1 MGKIKIIFFDIDG
14 TLLRLRAK
22 ELSEKTVEAL
32 NRLKANGIRLCI
44 ATGRTPVSLPHFSGI
59 EFDTFLTFNGSLC
72 YNDTETIFSN
82 PISPDDVQKLIRNA
96 DSLGRPVSV
105 ATKSRLAANGF
116 DIDLSDYYSIAHLQ
130 LTVAKDFEQVSNE
143 EVYQLLLGCRET
155 DYSAILKDVDG
166 AKIAAWWDRAVDI
179 IPANGG
185 KGIGIQKVLE
195 YYHLDK
201 SEALAF
207 GDGNND
213 IEMLLSVGTG
223 VAMGNAS
230 PQLKDVADEICKDV
244 AEDGIYDYCL
254 THGLI

>member
-1 MGKIKIIFFDIDG
+1 M
-14 TLLRLRAK
+14 
-22 ELSEKTVEAL
+22 
-32 NRLKANGIRLCI
+32 
-44 ATGRTPVSLPHFSGI
+44 
-59 EFDTFLTFNGSLC
+59 
-72 YNDTETIFSN
+72 
-82 PISPDDVQKLIRNA
+82 QKLIRNA

-230 PQLKDVADEICKDV
+230 PQLKEVADEICKDV

>member
-72 YNDTETIFSN
+72 YNYTETIFSN
-82 PISPDDVQKLIRNA
+82 P

-230 PQLKDVADEICKDV
+230 PQLKEVADEICKDV
-244 AEDGIYDYCL
+244 AEDGIYDYGR

>member
-44 ATGRTPVSLPHFSGI
+44 ATRRTPVSLPHFSGI
-59 EFDTFLTFNGSLC
+59 EFDAFLTFNGSLC

-105 ATKSRLAANGF
+105 ATKNRLAANGF

-130 LTVAKDFEQVSNE
+130 LTVAEDFEQVSNE

-230 PQLKDVADEICKDV
+230 PQLKEVADEICKDV

>member
-44 ATGRTPVSLPHFSGI
+44 ATGRTPVSLSHFSGI
-59 EFDTFLTFNGSLC
+59 EFDAFLTFNGSLC

-105 ATKSRLAANGF
+105 ATKNRLAANGF

-130 LTVAKDFEQVSNE
+130 LTVAEDFEQVSNE

-230 PQLKDVADEICKDV
+230 PQLKEVADEICKDV

>member
-1 MGKIKIIFFDIDG
+1 MRKIKIIFFDIDG
-14 TLLRLRAK
+14 TLLRLQAK
-22 ELSEKTVEAL
+22 KLSEKTVEAL
-32 NRLKANGIRLCI
+32 NRLKANGIKLCI
-44 ATGRTPVSLPHFSGI
+44 ATGRTPVSLPHFGGI

-82 PISPDDVQKLIRNA
+82 PISPDNVQKLIRNA
-96 DSLGRPVSV
+96 DSLGRPVAV
-105 ATKSRLAANGF
+105 ATKNRLAANGL

-130 LTVAKDFEQVSNE
+130 LTVAEDFEQVSNE
-143 EVYQLLLGCRET
+143 EVYQLLLGCRKT

-230 PQLKDVADEICKDV
+230 PQLKEIANEICKDV

>member
-59 EFDTFLTFNGSLC
+59 EFDAFLTFNGSLC

-105 ATKSRLAANGF
+105 ATKNRLAAN
-116 DIDLSDYYSIAHLQ
+116 LKY
-130 LTVAKDFEQVSNE
+130 
-143 EVYQLLLGCRET
+143 LLDSLRQIGYTTTCKEKNFT
-155 DYSAILKDVDG
+155 
-166 AKIAAWWDRAVDI
+166 
-179 IPANGG
+179 GG
-185 KGIGIQKVLE
+185 VF
-195 YYHLDK
+195 Y
-201 SEALAF
+201 
-207 GDGNND
+207 GN
-213 IEMLLSVGTG
+213 SV
-223 VAMGNAS
+223 
-230 PQLKDVADEICKDV
+230 
-244 AEDGIYDYCL
+244 
-254 THGLI
+254 

>member
-82 PISPDDVQKLIRNA
+82 PISPD
-96 DSLGRPVSV
+96 
-105 ATKSRLAANGF
+105 
-116 DIDLSDYYSIAHLQ
+116 
-130 LTVAKDFEQVSNE
+130 VSNE

-230 PQLKDVADEICKDV
+230 PQLKEVADEICKDV

>member
-44 ATGRTPVSLPHFSGI
+44 ATGGTPVSLPHFSGI
-59 EFDTFLTFNGSLC
+59 EFDAFLTFNGSLC

-105 ATKSRLAANGF
+105 ATKNRLAANGF

-130 LTVAKDFEQVSNE
+130 LTVAEDFEQVSNE

-230 PQLKDVADEICKDV
+230 PQLKEVADEICKDV

>member
-116 DIDLSDYYSIAHLQ
+116 ALAPPAPSSPAPPP
-130 LTVAKDFEQVSNE
+130 LTVAKDIEPGVIG
-143 EVYQLLLGCRET
+143 QLI
-155 DYSAILKDVDG
+155 SFPP
-166 AKIAAWWDRAVDI
+166 IAVRASSSRKFWNTTI
-179 IPANGG
+179 
-185 KGIGIQKVLE
+185 
-195 YYHLDK
+195 
-201 SEALAF
+201 
-207 GDGNND
+207 
-213 IEMLLSVGTG
+213 
-223 VAMGNAS
+223 
-230 PQLKDVADEICKDV
+230 
-244 AEDGIYDYCL
+244 
-254 THGLI
+254 

>member
-44 ATGRTPVSLPHFSGI
+44 ATGRTPVSLAHFSGI
-59 EFDTFLTFNGSLC
+59 EFDAFLTFNGSLC

-105 ATKSRLAANGF
+105 ATKNRLAANGF

-130 LTVAKDFEQVSNE
+130 LTVAEDFEQVSYE

-230 PQLKDVADEICKDV
+230 PQLKEVADEICKDV

>member
-32 NRLKANGIRLCI
+32 NRLKANGI
-44 ATGRTPVSLPHFSGI
+44 
-59 EFDTFLTFNGSLC
+59 
-72 YNDTETIFSN
+72 
-82 PISPDDVQKLIRNA
+82 
-96 DSLGRPVSV
+96 
-105 ATKSRLAANGF
+105 
-116 DIDLSDYYSIAHLQ
+116 
-130 LTVAKDFEQVSNE
+130 
-143 EVYQLLLGCRET
+143 
-155 DYSAILKDVDG
+155 
-166 AKIAAWWDRAVDI
+166 WWDRAVDI

-230 PQLKDVADEICKDV
+230 PQLKEVADEICKDV

>member
-44 ATGRTPVSLPHFSGI
+44 ATGRTPVSLPHFSRI

-116 DIDLSDYYSIAHLQ
+116 DID
-130 LTVAKDFEQVSNE
+130 
-143 EVYQLLLGCRET
+143 QLLLGCRET

-230 PQLKDVADEICKDV
+230 PQLKEVADEICKDV

>member
-59 EFDTFLTFNGSLC
+59 EFDAFLTFNGSLC

-105 ATKSRLAANGF
+105 ATKNRLAANGF

-130 LTVAKDFEQVSNE
+130 LTVAEDFEQVSNE

-166 AKIAAWWDRAVDI
+166 AKIA
-179 IPANGG
+179 ANGG

-230 PQLKDVADEICKDV
+230 PQLKEVADEICKDV

>member
-44 ATGRTPVSLPHFSGI
+44 ATGRTPVSLPH
-59 EFDTFLTFNGSLC
+59 FNGSLC

-230 PQLKDVADEICKDV
+230 PQLKEVADEICKDV

>member
-32 NRLKANGIRLCI
+32 NRLKA
-44 ATGRTPVSLPHFSGI
+44 TGRTPVSLPHFSGI
-59 EFDTFLTFNGSLC
+59 EFDAFLTFNGSLC

-105 ATKSRLAANGF
+105 ATKNRLAANGF

-130 LTVAKDFEQVSNE
+130 LTVAEDFEQVSNE

-166 AKIAAWWDRAVDI
+166 AKIAAWWDRTVDI

-230 PQLKDVADEICKDV
+230 PQLKEVADEICKDV

>member
-201 SEALAF
+201 S
-207 GDGNND
+207 
-213 IEMLLSVGTG
+213 
-223 VAMGNAS
+223 
-230 PQLKDVADEICKDV
+230 
-244 AEDGIYDYCL
+244 
-254 THGLI
+254 